1 MIRSMQ
7 RRLAVVVLLF
17 LVAVYACLCAVSYG
31 AAVSGMV
38 RESEQM
44 LRSLA
49 EPDPPM
55 GGRIFPGQVGV
66 PYFTLLVDG
75 RGVLEDA
82 DQGQVEGA
90 GDPERPPAVVAF
102 HRVPGCGTGLADE
115 GDFTVGYSYE
125 AQISIVIDFW
135 EGHFGYGKLTW

>member
-55 GGRIFPGQVGV
+55 GGRIFQGQVGV
-66 PYFTLLVDG
+66 P
-75 RGVLEDA
+75 RSE
-82 DQGQVEGA
+82 
-90 GDPERPPAVVAF
+90 ER
-102 HRVPGCGTGLADE
+102 RV
-115 GDFTVGYSYE
+115 
-125 AQISIVIDFW
+125 
-135 EGHFGYGKLTW
+135 GKECRSRWSPYH